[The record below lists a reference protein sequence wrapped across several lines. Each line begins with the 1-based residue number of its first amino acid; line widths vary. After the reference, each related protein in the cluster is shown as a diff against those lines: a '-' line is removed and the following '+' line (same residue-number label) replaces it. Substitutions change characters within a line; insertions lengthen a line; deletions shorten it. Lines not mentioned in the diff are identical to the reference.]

1 VSRPP
6 LSIVLPT
13 RDRPVEL
20 DATLAGVTRQLDAAD
35 RLVVV
40 DSASRAPGAVAEV
53 ARRHGA
59 EVLRLDQPG
68 AARARNAGW
77 QATTTELVVF
87 VDDTLMVDGG
97 WLDALV
103 TPLVDDP
110 RRGFVAGR
118 IDAAG
123 GRTGSKPIAVHR
135 AASARPVEAG
145 DPAPGDSASLAV
157 RVDALRAVGGFDER
171 LGPGTWYAAA
181 DDLNLLD
188 RILLAGWTGWYE
200 PAARASSPQPDG
212 RAEIARKVWDYGKAS
227 GGRLALLARRCAGGR
242 AWPTVQPR
250 QTGRLVRRCS
260 PRSGPRARSP
270 GSPPVCSRCAVP
282 LRHPPRRRRD
292 SRHERGTQHRSA
304 QHRDTPCQRR
314 HRDAVARAVAAG
326 VPRPAAAA
334 AA

>member
-227 GGRLALLARRCAGGR
+227 GGRLALLARR
-242 AWPTVQPR
+242 
-250 QTGRLVRRCS
+250 
-260 PRSGPRARSP
+260 
-270 GSPPVCSRCAVP
+270 
-282 LRHPPRRRRD
+282 D
-292 SRHERGTQHRSA
+292 
-304 QHRDTPCQRR
+304 
-314 HRDAVARAVAAG
+314 RAVAKQIAPQ
-326 VPRPAAAA
+326 VLPALRRRPGMADGAAAA
-334 AA
+334 DGPARTPLLAAVRAAGTVTGFAAGLLTLRRPAPAPTAPPPGQPS